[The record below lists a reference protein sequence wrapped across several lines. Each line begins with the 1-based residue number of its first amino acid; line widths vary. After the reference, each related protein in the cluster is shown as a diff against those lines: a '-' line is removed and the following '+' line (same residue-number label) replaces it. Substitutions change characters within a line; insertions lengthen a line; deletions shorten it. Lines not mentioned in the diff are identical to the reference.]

1 LFFDRWLDDNELTGT
16 LPDMSKLVNLK
27 IMHLENNQLS
37 GSLPPYLA
45 HLPNLQE
52 LSIENNSF
60 KGKIPSAL
68 LKGKVLFKYNN
79 NPELQNEAQRK
90 HFWQILGI
98 SIAAVAILLLLV
110 GGSLVLLCALR
121 KTKRA
126 DKGIYAL
133 YVDQIAVTGFPQVF

>member
-68 LKGKVLFKYNN
+68 LKGKVLFK
-79 NPELQNEAQRK
+79 
-90 HFWQILGI
+90 
-98 SIAAVAILLLLV
+98 
-110 GGSLVLLCALR
+110 
-121 KTKRA
+121 
-126 DKGIYAL
+126 
-133 YVDQIAVTGFPQVF
+133 